1 MKKII
6 LSTIAA
12 LVATGSVFASYGT
25 ASAQDYPY
33 RPRYD
38 RGYDRGGP
46 PPPPY
51 REHRRHNDGAAIAG
65 GLAAGVIGGLI
76 GGAIAN
82 SNNGP

>member
-6 LSTIAA
+6 LSTLAA

-25 ASAQDYPY
+25 AAAQDYPY

-46 PPPPY
+46 PPQ
-51 REHRRHNDGAAIAG
+51 
-65 GLAAGVIGGLI
+65 
-76 GGAIAN
+76 
-82 SNNGP
+82 

>member
-12 LVATGSVFASYGT
+12 LVATGSIFASYGS

-38 RGYDRGGP
+38 RVTTVAA
-46 PPPPY
+46 
-51 REHRRHNDGAAIAG
+51 RRHRP
-65 GLAAGVIGGLI
+65 
-76 GGAIAN
+76 IAN
-82 SNNGP
+82 TVATMMAQPLPEASQQVSSVA

>member
-12 LVATGSVFASYGT
+12 LVATGSIFASYGT
-25 ASAQDYPY
+25 AAAQDYPY

-46 PPPPY
+46 PPPQRLP
-51 REHRRHNDGAAIAG
+51 AASPQASS
-65 GLAAGVIGGLI
+65 AA
-76 GGAIAN
+76 
-82 SNNGP
+82 

>member
-12 LVATGSVFASYGT
+12 LIATGSIFASYGT
-25 ASAQDYPY
+25 AAAQDYPY

-46 PPPPY
+46 P
-51 REHRRHNDGAAIAG
+51 RRP
-65 GLAAGVIGGLI
+65 
-76 GGAIAN
+76 IAN
-82 SNNGP
+82 TAATMMAQRLPAALPQASSAA